1 MNTTQTVNTLWQQF
15 RKAINDSYA
24 VGQRSHDEDLA
35 CLRDYAEDIS
45 WTDDLSALLGREAA
59 NERQH
64 RRNRPSPKGFSVDTA
79 AKLCLMSNAARGAF
93 KTAMPKA
100 TAFLELRQTA
110 VEAEVLGFL
119 CRHALTREW
128 CKAVDSLDYAKL
140 MQVAA

>member
-1 MNTTQTVNTLWQQF
+1 MNFGLQARPQDYQQV
-15 RKAINDSYA
+15 R
-24 VGQRSHDEDLA
+24 GH
-35 CLRDYAEDIS
+35 
-45 WTDDLSALLGREAA
+45 SAA
-59 NERQH
+59 
-64 RRNRPSPKGFSVDTA
+64 SSTA

-119 CRHALTREW
+119 CRHALTVEW
-128 CKAVDSLDYAKL
+128 CKAVDSLDFAKL